1 MVDNNQSLTIQLKP
15 GSIRDIERFAD
26 MVCDQLFINDTYYG
40 TILMALTE
48 TFSLLLEH
56 QDSESFKIEY
66 NTDYQSL
73 NIKIYPVS
81 GKIYEQFA
89 QHAKTIELKDSQG
102 FKEIF
107 LIKSL
112 VDGVNLEGG
121 DVVLL
126 SFDISAMHDEV
137 YEKRKAQL
145 KDYFNV
151 NTEIK
156 IKNTDDQL

>member
-1 MVDNNQSLTIQLKP
+1 MVNSNQSLTVHLKP

-26 MVCDQLFINDTYYG
+26 RVCDQLFINDTYYG
-40 TILMALTE
+40 TLLMALTE
-48 TFSLLLEH
+48 IFGLLLEH
-56 QDSESFKIEY
+56 QDTDSFIIEY
-66 NTDYQSL
+66 NTDYQDL

-81 GKIYEQFA
+81 GKIYEQFDLYT
-89 QHAKTIELKDSQG
+89 KTMEFYDNQG
-102 FKEIF
+102 FKEVF

-112 VDGVNLEGG
+112 VDGVELQGG
-121 DVVLL
+121 DIILL

-151 NTEIK
+151 NQDIK
-156 IKNTDDQL
+156 VKNTDD